1 MINIYRF
8 KIKLI
13 NKEKLQKSEMEPKIE
28 KEQVD
33 FKFPLRAT
41 FIGSTSIRFIDSFLP
56 IGICAWYVD

>member
-1 MINIYRF
+1 MSNFYRF

-13 NKEKLQKSEMEPKIE
+13 NKEKMQKSEMEPKIE

-41 FIGSTSIRFIDSFLP
+41 FIGSTSIIRLIDQ
-56 IGICAWYVD
+56 

>member
-13 NKEKLQKSEMEPKIE
+13 NKEKMQKSEMEPKIE

-33 FKFPLRAT
+33 FNFPLRAT
-41 FIGSTSIRFIDSFLP
+41 FIGSTSISILID
-56 IGICAWYVD
+56 

>member
-13 NKEKLQKSEMEPKIE
+13 NKEKMQKSEMEPKIE

-33 FKFPLRAT
+33 FRFPLRAT
-41 FIGSTSIRFIDSFLP
+41 FIGITSRLVEKVVLLIKLMQYI
-56 IGICAWYVD
+56 